1 MLDMADAELKSL
13 RKNYNMERAPI
24 ELQEKVKVAVTMRF
38 VRSFGSFYRTN
49 KEIGHWTKYYCRFDI
64 EDLFKKAEAA
74 FKTLAI
80 FAPKEKA
87 EELGAHI
94 ANLSERMEVQIMMY
108 NVHDCYL

>member
-1 MLDMADAELKSL
+1 MNRNADAGHGRCRVEVFEEKLQHGASS
-13 RKNYNMERAPI
+13 YRAAGESESGRHHEVCPFI
-24 ELQEKVKVAVTMRF
+24 W
-38 VRSFGSFYRTN
+38 SFCRTY
-49 KEIGHWTKYYCRFDI
+49 KEIGQWTKYCCRFDI

-94 ANLSERMEVQIMMY
+94 TNLSERMEVQIMMY
-108 NVHDCYL
+108 I

>member
-1 MLDMADAELKSL
+1 M
-13 RKNYNMERAPI
+13 
-24 ELQEKVKVAVTMRF
+24 
-38 VRSFGSFYRTN
+38 
-49 KEIGHWTKYYCRFDI
+49 
-64 EDLFKKAEAA
+64 FKKAEAA

-108 NVHDCYL
+108 IWSLYEDTRIDSSDGKNQYNFLKSSGVNQNWRIFGWPVGV

>member
-1 MLDMADAELKSL
+1 M
-13 RKNYNMERAPI
+13 
-24 ELQEKVKVAVTMRF
+24 VKCC
-38 VRSFGSFYRTN
+38 
-49 KEIGHWTKYYCRFDI
+49 CRFDI

-94 ANLSERMEVQIMMY
+94 ANLSERMEVHMIVICEDTRIDSRSDRQIQI
-108 NVHDCYL
+108 HFFGIRC